1 MYKITLMILLLIL
14 TQKSVSGRDL
24 PSVSCR
30 DGSQSNLSGELKIK
44 VQPAD
49 LTDCKGNKVTFS
61 VVVEG
66 AAGKIHYLWKRK
78 RPTDAAFSPFGVA
91 DSVKLPVYNIGVGQE
106 APDGT
111 MYQVTVSDQTDQVI
125 SESALLTVNEI
136 TAIAPSG
143 VASYTVNEGT
153 NLQFSVLTSGNVPL
167 SYQWIKKFGNNDWR
181 NVVDNQII
189 SGSQSVQ
196 LNFTRLSLA
205 DSGIYKVRVSFPTV
219 NGNQCSETS
228 SITRTIHV
236 KQVADTVPPSFL
248 SLNNRNLTLCPD
260 HFEQAVWDETSGDIF
275 PTRTNFF
282 RLQKNSSLFDLPE
295 TNFHDNVTPP
305 SDLILHW
312 GIWSATAPFNPVADE
327 TGTVLEDMT
336 GQISLHPVSIDLG
349 SAISESKNYRIIFWL
364 EDKAGNLT
372 PELLRQQIEVIVALR
387 PQILSKF

>member
-1 MYKITLMILLLIL
+1 M
-14 TQKSVSGRDL
+14 
-24 PSVSCR
+24 
-30 DGSQSNLSGELKIK
+30 
-44 VQPAD
+44 
-49 LTDCKGNKVTFS
+49 
-61 VVVEG
+61 
-66 AAGKIHYLWKRK
+66 
-78 RPTDAAFSPFGVA
+78 
-91 DSVKLPVYNIGVGQE
+91 
-106 APDGT
+106 
-111 MYQVTVSDQTDQVI
+111 
-125 SESALLTVNEI
+125 
-136 TAIAPSG
+136 
-143 VASYTVNEGT
+143 
-153 NLQFSVLTSGNVPL
+153 
-167 SYQWIKKFGNNDWR
+167 
-181 NVVDNQII
+181 
-189 SGSQSVQ
+189 
-196 LNFTRLSLA
+196 
-205 DSGIYKVRVSFPTV
+205 
-219 NGNQCSETS
+219 
-228 SITRTIHV
+228 